1 MFSLVA
7 WKLYGSER
15 FLVVLGAG
23 ECSHWWTGYE
33 EGGFITICMI
43 SDWAL
48 FLLDRPLVVNSHYF
62 LLLKNKVPAT
72 YKGTGTE
79 GPVWGGGEIRPLLLC
94 TLHSTQAACTVLGFV
109 EIFRESRLPRITV
122 NTTVQRLVFRVY

>member
-15 FLVVLGAG
+15 FLLVVLGAG
-23 ECSHWWTGYE
+23 ECSHWWTEYE
-33 EGGFITICMI
+33 ERGFICLI

-72 YKGTGTE
+72 DKGTGTE
-79 GPVWGGGEIRPLLLC
+79 GPVYGGGGARSAHC
-94 TLHSTQAACTVLGFV
+94 YCARYTVL
-109 EIFRESRLPRITV
+109 RLHA
-122 NTTVQRLVFRVY
+122 LF